1 MERLLAQVWWR
12 NIILRTVLFYG
23 TVGALAFLLQ
33 QRVPTTWEALRG
45 ESLTDLVRAAATP
58 AQGVAIRGPGPL
70 VTAIAMLTAFLTAL
84 PVAWIY
90 TLTRR
95 RKGYQ
100 QSIVQTYVILPV
112 IVAGIV
118 VLVKYSVALA
128 FALGGIVA
136 AVRFRTSLDDSKDA
150 TGIFVVTALGMA
162 AAVNPSVAWVISVA
176 FNLLMLL
183 LWYTDFGRPS
193 ALEGRMAEKR
203 LKQALSVANRT
214 GLFVA
219 RLDEEVLKSLA
230 PEQLEAL
237 ADRAWRRR
245 RKATA
250 DSDLED
256 APEEPAAFDH
266 LMRLHVDVPELA
278 RATAEGRF
286 SGLLA
291 RWKFMGTARDGDR
304 RVLEYGVTFADTVTK
319 GVVND
324 ELRGLPDHL
333 VRKVEFR

>member
-1 MERLLAQVWWR
+1 MEHLFAQGWWR
-12 NIILRTVLFYG
+12 NLVVRTVLYYVV
-23 TVGALAFLLQ
+23 VGALALLV
-33 QRVPTTWEALRG
+33 RARFPVTWDALRG
-45 ESLTDLVRAAATP
+45 ESLTDLLQVMQSPAT
-58 AQGVAIRGPGPL
+58 GVNLRGPGPL
-70 VTAIAMLTAFLTAL
+70 VTAIAMLTAFLSAL

-95 RKGYQ
+95 KKGYQ

-136 AVRFRTSLDDSKDA
+136 AVRFRTTLEDSKDA

-162 AAVNPSVAWVISVA
+162 AAVDPSVAWVISLA
-176 FNLLMLL
+176 FNALMLG

-193 ALEGRMAEKR
+193 ALEGKMAEKR
-203 LKQALSVANRT
+203 LKQALAIANRT
-214 GLFVA
+214 GTFVA
-219 RLDEEVLKSLA
+219 KLDEEVLKALA

-250 DSDLED
+250 
-256 APEEPAAFDH
+256 EEADDTEEVPVAFEH
-266 LMRLHVDVPELA
+266 LMRLHVSDMELA

-286 SGLLA
+286 GGLLA
-291 RWKFMGTARDGDR
+291 RWKFMGTVREGEG

-319 GVVND
+319 GVVSD
-324 ELRGLPDHL
+324 DLRALPDAL

>member
-12 NIILRTVLFYG
+12 NIVLRTVLFYAV
-23 TVGALAFLLQ
+23 VGALALLVQ
-33 QRVPTTWEALRG
+33 QRFPTTWDALRG
-45 ESLTDLVRAAATP
+45 ESLADLMQAASAP
-58 AQGVAIRGPGPL
+58 AQGVNIKGPGPL
-70 VTAIAMLTAFLTAL
+70 VTAIAMLTAFLTAV

-95 RKGYQ
+95 KKGYQ

-136 AVRFRTSLDDSKDA
+136 AVRFRTTLDDSKDA

-193 ALEGRMAEKR
+193 ALEGKMAEKR

-214 GLFVA
+214 GMFVA
-219 RLDEEVLKSLA
+219 KLDEEVLKSLA

-250 DSDLED
+250 ESDLDEPAD
-256 APEEPAAFDH
+256 APASFEH
-266 LMRLHVDVPELA
+266 LMRLHVSEPELA
-278 RATAEGRF
+278 RATVEGRF
-286 SGLLA
+286 GGLLA
-291 RWKFMGTARDGDR
+291 RWKYMGSVRDGED
-304 RVLEYGVTFADTVTK
+304 RVLEYGITFADTVTK
-319 GVVND
+319 GVVSD
-324 ELRGLPDHL
+324 ELRGLPDQL
-333 VRKVEFR
+333 VRKVEFK